1 MQTNSVAPT
10 AAAAAAAPAPEHDPA
25 GPYGG
30 GVKGKVTPIPDTI
43 PVAEWS
49 DIGRITADRSRV
61 DPRVQ
66 PSNYFS
72 LEDRRAWVEGAISGL
87 EPAAQEWLLAQ
98 LTTAAQADGD
108 IDLEEALVLL
118 SDRVP
123 ASDTPHSDAGLMVV
137 EVA

>member
-1 MQTNSVAPT
+1 MQTNFVAPT

-30 GVKGKVTPIPDTI
+30 GVSGAVTPIPDTI

-66 PSNYFS
+66 PSNFS
-72 LEDRRAWVEGAISGL
+72 LADRLAIVQGAICPL
-87 EPAAQEWLLAQ
+87 APADQQWLLAQ

-123 ASDTPHSDAGLMVV
+123 ASDTPDAGPLRVG